1 MVTLPVDT
9 PVTTPAAL
17 TVAVP
22 AALLLQV
29 PPPTVSDNV
38 ITDPLHTVAGPLM
51 VPALVVVLTVTA

>member
-9 PVTTPAAL
+9 PVTTPVAL

-29 PPPTVSDNV
+29 PPLTVSAKV
-38 ITDPLHTVAGPLM
+38 MTDPLHTVVGPLM
-51 VPALVVVLTVTA
+51 APAPVVVLTVTA